1 MGEKMKKIS
10 MFAISCVVAIS
21 GAHAGMTETMVVSG
35 PGGFNGG
42 ENVILTVDQV
52 KGMGDDSKVWVEGSI
67 IQKNGDEKYL
77 FQDSTGSIIV
87 EIDDD
92 AWHGLV
98 VGPTD
103 VVRIYGEVD
112 HGLFNTE
119 IDIDYIEK
127 LN

>member
-1 MGEKMKKIS
+1 MGENMKKLT
-10 MFAISCVVAIS
+10 MLAIACVAASS
-21 GAHAGMTETMVVSG
+21 GAYAAMSETVI
-35 PGGFNGG
+35 GGFSGG

-52 KGMGDDSKVWVEGSI
+52 KGLNDNSKVWVEGSI

-103 VVRIYGEVD
+103 TVRIYGEVD
-112 HGLFNTE
+112 HGLFTTE

-127 LN
+127 L

>member
-1 MGEKMKKIS
+1 MKKIS
-10 MFAISCVVAIS
+10 LFAIACATVFG
-21 GAHAGMTETMVVSG
+21 GAHAAMTETMMIQSGG

-52 KGMGDDSKVWVEGSI
+52 KGMGDDSKVWVEGYI

-103 VVRIYGEVD
+103 TVRIFGEVD
-112 HGLFNTE
+112 HGMFNTE

-127 LN
+127 VQ

>member
-1 MGEKMKKIS
+1 MKKIS
-10 MFAISCVVAIS
+10 MFAVVCAAVS
-21 GAHAGMTETMVVSG
+21 GAAHAAMTDNVMG
-35 PGGFNGG
+35 GGFSGG
-42 ENVILTVDQV
+42 ENVILTVEQV
-52 KGMGDDSKVWVEGSI
+52 KGMNDNSKVWVEGSI
-67 IQKNGDEKYL
+67 IQKNGDEKYM
-77 FQDSTGSIIV
+77 FQDSTGSIMV

-98 VGPTD
+98 IGPTD

-127 LN
+127 MN

>member
-1 MGEKMKKIS
+1 MKKIS
-10 MFAISCVVAIS
+10 ILAVACFAGIN
-21 GAHAGMTETMVVSG
+21 GANAAMNGNGM
-35 PGGFNGG
+35 GGFTGG
-42 ENVILTVDQV
+42 ENVILTVEQV
-52 KGMGDDSKVWVEGSI
+52 KSMNDNSKVWVEGAI
-67 IQKNGDEKYL
+67 IQKNGDETYM
-77 FQDSTGSIIV
+77 FQDSTGTIMV

-103 VVRIYGEVD
+103 TVRIYGEVD

-127 LN
+127 L

>member
-1 MGEKMKKIS
+1 MGENMKKIS
-10 MFAISCVVAIS
+10 MLAIACFATIS
-21 GAHAGMTETMVVSG
+21 GANAAMNQNGM
-35 PGGFNGG
+35 GGFSGG
-42 ENVILTVDQV
+42 EDVILTVEQV
-52 KGMGDDSKVWVEGSI
+52 KGMNDNSKVWVEGAI
-67 IQKNGDEKYL
+67 IQKNGDEKYM
-77 FQDSTGSIIV
+77 FQDSTGSIMV

-103 VVRIYGEVD
+103 TVRIFGEVD

>member
-1 MGEKMKKIS
+1 MGENMKKIS
-10 MFAISCVVAIS
+10 MFAIVCATALS
-21 GAHAGMTETMVVSG
+21 GAHAAMTETMMVQT
-35 PGGFNGG
+35 GGFNG
-42 ENVILTVDQV
+42 NNNTILTVDQV

-98 VGPTD
+98 IGPTD

-127 LN
+127 VN

>member
-1 MGEKMKKIS
+1 MKKIS
-10 MFAISCVVAIS
+10 MIAIACLAMS
-21 GAHAGMTETMVVSG
+21 GAATAAMNGG
-35 PGGFNGG
+35 APGGFSGG

-52 KGMGDDSKVWVEGSI
+52 KGMNDNSKVWVEGSI

-77 FQDSTGSIIV
+77 FQDSTGSIMV
-87 EIDDD
+87 EIDDN

-98 VGPTD
+98 IGPTD

-127 LN
+127 I

>member
-1 MGEKMKKIS
+1 MKKIS
-10 MFAISCVVAIS
+10 ICAIMCATAIC
-21 GAHAGMTETMVVSG
+21 GVHAATTETMVVSG

-52 KGMGDDSKVWVEGSI
+52 KGMGDDSKVWVEGAI

-98 VGPTD
+98 IGPTD
-103 VVRIYGEVD
+103 TVRIYGEVD

>member
-1 MGEKMKKIS
+1 MKKVS
-10 MFAISCVVAIS
+10 LFAIGCAAIFG
-21 GAHAGMTETMVVSG
+21 GAHAAMTETMMIQSGG

-92 AWHGLV
+92 AWHGLI

-112 HGLFNTE
+112 HGMFNTE

-127 LN
+127 VN

>member
-1 MGEKMKKIS
+1 MKKIS
-10 MFAISCVVAIS
+10 ICAIVCAAAIS
-21 GAHAGMTETMVVSG
+21 GAHAEMTETMMVQSGG

-42 ENVILTVDQV
+42 ENNVILTVDQV
-52 KGMGDDSKVWVEGSI
+52 KGMGDNSKVWVEGNI

-92 AWHGLV
+92 AWHGLII
-98 VGPTD
+98 GPTD

-112 HGLFNTE
+112 HGMFNTE

>member
-1 MGEKMKKIS
+1 MKKIS
-10 MFAISCVVAIS
+10 MCAIVCAAAIS
-21 GAHAGMTETMVVSG
+21 GAHAAMTETMMVQTGG

-52 KGMGDDSKVWVEGSI
+52 KGMGDDSKVWVEGAI

-98 VGPTD
+98 IGPTD
-103 VVRIYGEVD
+103 IVRIYGEVD

-127 LN
+127 VN

>member
-1 MGEKMKKIS
+1 MKKIS
-10 MFAISCVVAIS
+10 MLAIACIAMTG
-21 GAHAGMTETMVVSG
+21 GARAAMNGSM
-35 PGGFNGG
+35 GGFAGG
-42 ENVILTVDQV
+42 ENVILTVEQV
-52 KGMGDDSKVWVEGSI
+52 KGMNDNSKVWVEGSI

-77 FQDSTGSIIV
+77 FQDSTGSIMV

-103 VVRIYGEVD
+103 TVRIYGEVD

-127 LN
+127 MN

>member
-1 MGEKMKKIS
+1 MKKIS
-10 MFAISCVVAIS
+10 VFAIACATVV
-21 GAHAGMTETMVVSG
+21 GCAHAAMTETMMIQSGG

-42 ENVILTVDQV
+42 DNVILTVDQV
-52 KGMGDDSKVWVEGSI
+52 KGMGDNSKVWVEGFI

-92 AWHGLV
+92 AWHGLI

-103 VVRIYGEVD
+103 TVRIFGEVD
-112 HGLFNTE
+112 HGMFNTE

-127 LN
+127 VN

>member
-1 MGEKMKKIS
+1 MKKIS
-10 MFAISCVVAIS
+10 TFAIMCVAAI
-21 GAHAGMTETMVVSG
+21 GAAHAAMTETMMVQTGG

-42 ENVILTVDQV
+42 DNVILTVDQV
-52 KGMGDDSKVWVEGSI
+52 KGMGDDSKVWVEGYI
-67 IQKNGDEKYL
+67 VQKNGDEKYL

-98 VGPTD
+98 IGPTD
-103 VVRIYGEVD
+103 TVRIYGEVD
-112 HGLFNTE
+112 HGMFNTE

-127 LN
+127 I

>member
-1 MGEKMKKIS
+1 MKKVS
-10 MFAISCVVAIS
+10 MFAIACVAVS
-21 GAHAGMTETMVVSG
+21 GAANAAMTNNVMG
-35 PGGFNGG
+35 GGFAGG
-42 ENVILTVDQV
+42 ENVILTVEQV
-52 KGMGDDSKVWVEGSI
+52 KGLNDNSKVWVEGAI

-98 VGPTD
+98 IGPTD
-103 VVRIYGEVD
+103 TVRIYGEVD

-127 LN
+127 M

>member
-1 MGEKMKKIS
+1 MKKIS
-10 MFAISCVVAIS
+10 ICAIACMAAIS
-21 GAHAGMTETMVVSG
+21 GAHAAMTETMMVQTGG

-52 KGMGDDSKVWVEGSI
+52 KGMNDDAKVWVEGSI

-77 FQDSTGSIIV
+77 FQDATGSIIV

-98 VGPTD
+98 IGPTD

-112 HGLFNTE
+112 HGMFNTE

-127 LN
+127 VN

>member
-1 MGEKMKKIS
+1 MKKIS
-10 MFAISCVVAIS
+10 MLAVIACVAVSS
-21 GAHAGMTETMVVSG
+21 GANAAMNQNGM
-35 PGGFNGG
+35 GGFAGG
-42 ENVILTVDQV
+42 ENVILTVEQV
-52 KGMGDDSKVWVEGSI
+52 KGLNDNAKVWVEGSI

-77 FQDSTGSIIV
+77 FQDPTGSIMV

-98 VGPTD
+98 IGPTD

-112 HGLFNTE
+112 HGLFTTE

-127 LN
+127 L

>member
-1 MGEKMKKIS
+1 MGENMKKIS
-10 MFAISCVVAIS
+10 ILAIACFATIG
-21 GAHAGMTETMVVSG
+21 GANAAMNQNGM
-35 PGGFNGG
+35 GGFSGG

-52 KGMGDDSKVWVEGSI
+52 KGMNDNSMVWVEGNI
-67 IQKNGDEKYL
+67 IQKNGDEKYM
-77 FQDSTGSIIV
+77 FQDPTGTIMV

-103 VVRIYGEVD
+103 TVRVYGEVD
-112 HGLFNTE
+112 HGLFTTE

-127 LN
+127 L